1 MFSQPQY
8 IPVSHASQQ
17 VSPIVQTMLTLIYQR
32 LSILDV
38 VNHNRIKIRSDIM
51 SKDKEREIKHPKNDD
66 FYDAPESG
74 TVVHEEDPAKRSEAH
89 NDQAKDSIGEAPESG
104 TIREK

>member
-1 MFSQPQY
+1 
-8 IPVSHASQQ
+8 
-17 VSPIVQTMLTLIYQR
+17 
-32 LSILDV
+32 
-38 VNHNRIKIRSDIM
+38 M

-74 TVVHEEDPAKRSEAH
+74 TVVHEEDPAKPSEAH
-89 NDQAKDSIGEAPESG
+89 NDQAKDSIAEAPESG